1 MDRLEA
7 VTRMVRTI
15 NHGRPSALDTDG
27 ASPVAF
33 AEDILEE
40 VTHDKLVE
48 GRAENVT
55 YARMFTLTAAGK
67 LTTSDTLPV
76 GTLKVTAAGPDAHR
90 TLALRGTSVYDVSP
104 NKNTDVLGT
113 AGAQVCVDHTFEIDF
128 DDISP
133 QSQIDIVAEA
143 TRIFQ
148 RRFRSSP
155 EQDTMLTT
163 EAVAAEVKTDK
174 AKPPAARPTD
184 STRFPALSGLGQ
196 GGREQGQ

>member
-15 NHGRPSALDTDG
+15 NHGRPSALDTGG

-55 YARMFTLTAAGK
+55 YARMFTLSGSGT
-67 LTTSDTLPV
+67 LTLPA
-76 GTLKVTAAGPDAHR
+76 GTLKVSAAGPDAHR
-90 TLALRGTSVYDVSP
+90 TLVIRGGELYDKSP
-104 NKNTDVLGT
+104 NKYTNVIGT
-113 AGAQVCVDHTFEIDF
+113 AGASVCLDWTEEIDF

-133 QSQIDIVAEA
+133 ASQVDIVAEA

-155 EQDTMLTT
+155 EQDGMLTQ
-163 EAVAAEVKTDK
+163 EAVAAEVLTDK
-174 AKPPAARPTD
+174 ARPPSARPTD
-184 STRFPALSGLGQ
+184 ASRFPTLAGLGQ
-196 GGREQGQ
+196 GQGGQGQ